1 LNFRF
6 RTQISSFENHVKIF
20 ETTRGRVAQLGER
33 IVRNDEVA
41 GSTPVS
47 STKSIAQNIGTL
59 MEARMH
65 RRRTPVHAIISVTFA
80 CSALLGIALV
90 GLSASRA
97 SDNPA
102 DKAWTAYAQAQRQ
115 WQQELADFLS
125 TQRRDLKEVIAASR
139 DLQLALIDR
148 RSFEFHYLLAT
159 HPERIVTN
167 QGISQFANFPWT
179 DQDTIALSRSNP
191 DYAATVKRVELLRQ
205 RSDSNP
211 LWSALREANRSLAN
225 QPEYQKIYARFE
237 QGLKTAEKI
246 LQDTR

>member
-1 LNFRF
+1 
-6 RTQISSFENHVKIF
+6 
-20 ETTRGRVAQLGER
+20 
-33 IVRNDEVA
+33 
-41 GSTPVS
+41 
-47 STKSIAQNIGTL
+47 
-59 MEARMH
+59 MH

-80 CSALLGIALV
+80 CSALLGMVLV
-90 GLSASRA
+90 GLGASRA

-225 QPEYQKIYARFE
+225 QPEYQKIYACFE
-237 QGLKTAEKI
+237 QRLKTAEKI

>member
-1 LNFRF
+1 
-6 RTQISSFENHVKIF
+6 
-20 ETTRGRVAQLGER
+20 
-33 IVRNDEVA
+33 
-41 GSTPVS
+41 
-47 STKSIAQNIGTL
+47 

-80 CSALLGIALV
+80 CSALVGIALV

-102 DKAWTAYAQAQRQ
+102 DKAWTAYVQAQRQ

-125 TQRRDLKEVIAASR
+125 TQRTDLKEVIAANR

-148 RSFEFHYLLAT
+148 RSFEFHYLVAT

-179 DQDTIALSRSNP
+179 DQDTIALSGSNP

-237 QGLKTAEKI
+237 QRLKTAEKI

>member
-1 LNFRF
+1 
-6 RTQISSFENHVKIF
+6 
-20 ETTRGRVAQLGER
+20 
-33 IVRNDEVA
+33 
-41 GSTPVS
+41 
-47 STKSIAQNIGTL
+47 
-59 MEARMH
+59 MH

-80 CSALLGIALV
+80 CSALLGMALV
-90 GLSASRA
+90 GLGASRA

-237 QGLKTAEKI
+237 QRLKTAEKI

>member
-1 LNFRF
+1 
-6 RTQISSFENHVKIF
+6 
-20 ETTRGRVAQLGER
+20 
-33 IVRNDEVA
+33 
-41 GSTPVS
+41 
-47 STKSIAQNIGTL
+47 

-80 CSALLGIALV
+80 CSALVGIALV

-102 DKAWTAYAQAQRQ
+102 DKAWTAYVQAQRQ

-125 TQRRDLKEVIAASR
+125 TQRTDLKKVIAANR

-148 RSFEFHYLLAT
+148 RSFEFHYLVAT

-179 DQDTIALSRSNP
+179 DQDTIALSGSNP
-191 DYAATVKRVELLRQ
+191 DYAATVKRVETSTSTQRQQSSVVRLARGQSEPRESTRVPEDLCPLRAAPKN
-205 RSDSNP
+205 RRENP
-211 LWSALREANRSLAN
+211 ARHTLISKTDEAIALR
-225 QPEYQKIYARFE
+225 
-237 QGLKTAEKI
+237 
-246 LQDTR
+246 

>member
-1 LNFRF
+1 
-6 RTQISSFENHVKIF
+6 
-20 ETTRGRVAQLGER
+20 
-33 IVRNDEVA
+33 
-41 GSTPVS
+41 
-47 STKSIAQNIGTL
+47 

-65 RRRTPVHAIISVTFA
+65 RRRTPVHAIISITFA

-102 DKAWTAYAQAQRQ
+102 EKAWTAYAQAQRQ
-115 WQQELADFLS
+115 WQQELAGFLS
-125 TQRRDLKEVIAASR
+125 TQRTDLKEVIAASR

-148 RSFEFHYLLAT
+148 RSFEFHYLLTT

-191 DYAATVKRVELLRQ
+191 DYAAAVKRVELLRQ
-205 RSDSNP
+205 RSDNNP
-211 LWSALREANRSLAN
+211 QWPTLREANRSLAT
-225 QPEYQKIYARFE
+225 QPDYQKIYARFE
-237 QGLKTAEKI
+237 QRLKTAEK
-246 LQDTR
+246 LLHDAH